1 VTAYNPDGTPIPTG
15 TIQIIS
21 SNGQVTYGNTLSTLA
36 VSSITVENHS
46 VSSISTDTISVTSTI
61 NTGYGGIT
69 FNTGAGGTAATL
81 STAFNGQNTAL
92 YFNGHQ
98 LNTGGPSGVYWTENN
113 NTLVNT
119 NTNDAVSTTKN
130 LIVAST
136 LSVTTGGATINGL
149 LTANNGI
156 NINGGSNIAGGSFI
170 TGTLTSANNFS
181 TLGNAD
187 ITGYLSTHNT
197 LNVAS
202 GGATINGLLIA
213 NNGAN
218 IFGGTTNIINNITSG
233 STGGLRVVPQ
243 QSGAAGITLSNYNG
257 TSQWSL
263 INSANN
269 IDGNLQL
276 YRYNEG
282 VAQGTSFLDIN
293 MDRSINTNTDYLNII
308 GSTFGTAQ
316 AQFSATTGGYMNLR
330 SNGYFSLYSNNT
342 ELHGQAVTN
351 FSSDNGNNY
360 INNGGNVGIG
370 TNTPNTKLQVIGNIS
385 TVGNTT
391 ITGNLTVG
399 NTNNITDLYL
409 NSNISITNNS
419 LSTTSNSINFY
430 KSKNLLSTSNNN
442 ELGYIYF
449 NGTTSTNTSS
459 KAALIYALQDGNAGN
474 DFVPGRIQFHTNDT
488 NNSFPPLRM
497 LINSQG
503 NVGIGTATPTH
514 TLEVNGS
521 FQITNNGEV
530 DIFKNT
536 GNGNYL
542 YIGAE
547 LQSTIRLGAW
557 NGVYNSARNLSMF
570 VSNSGNQVAGNL
582 GIGTANPQA
591 LLHVNGS
598 TRIDGPIIITPIIPS
613 TIGQVKVQL
622 NSTNTTNDTGSSNLN
637 IFRIPGTATTCI
649 NNGGGGDLALGTAT
663 NYSTILVK
671 NSGGNYV
678 TINGAIQA
686 SGNLLYSQIITVT
699 GTSILSNLINNPSIT
714 GNVRVVILAIGG
726 GGGGGGAFGS
736 YGGGGGGSGQEIN
749 ATYYLPIT
757 TSLNITIGNGG
768 IGGTGAFSPVFSNR
782 GSNGDNTSVI
792 SSDNKVQIY
801 ALGGNG
807 ADNNGL
813 AAVNPDY
820 GGNGYYGGGCGGSE
834 LTSDIGTVGSS
845 YIYYPVRTGKP
856 RYVPSGAT
864 YSINGGAGD
873 GPQGN
878 SNNSGDVSNI
888 GNAAAGAGGGSSS
901 LGTGGAGGTTK
912 NSGTGIGGN
921 GTYGSGG
928 GGGMSNNT
936 GSGTYYNGGNGGPGC
951 VQLQI
956 FAI

>member
-1 VTAYNPDGTPIPTG
+1 MTSLDVDFLTLRNVTAYNPDGTPIPAG

-21 SNGQVTYGNTLSTLA
+21 SNGQVTYGNTLSTLT
-36 VSSITVENHS
+36 VSSITVEDHT
-46 VSSISTDTISVTSTI
+46 VSSITTDTISVTSTI
-61 NTGYGGIT
+61 NTGFSGIT
-69 FNTGAGGTAATL
+69 FNTGAGGTPATL

-98 LNTGGPSGVYWTENN
+98 LNTGGPSGTYWTEQGNR
-113 NTLVNT
+113 LVNS
-119 NTNDAVSTTKN
+119 NTNDTVSTTKN
-130 LIVAST
+130 LIVGNG

-149 LTANNGI
+149 LSANNGI
-156 NINGGSNIAGGSFI
+156 NINGGTNIAGGAFI
-170 TGTLTSANNFS
+170 TGTLTAANNFS

-213 NNGAN
+213 NNGAST
-218 IFGGTTNIINNITSG
+218 IGDAAITG
-233 STGGLRVVPQ
+233 DLT
-243 QSGAAGITLSNYNG
+243 
-257 TSQWSL
+257 
-263 INSANN
+263 
-269 IDGNLQL
+269 
-276 YRYNEG
+276 
-282 VAQGTSFLDIN
+282 
-293 MDRSINTNTDYLNII
+293 I
-308 GSTFGTAQ
+308 GS
-316 AQFSATTGGYMNLR
+316 S
-330 SNGYFSLYSNNT
+330 
-342 ELHGQAVTN
+342 
-351 FSSDNGNNY
+351 
-360 INNGGNVGIG
+360 
-370 TNTPNTKLQVIGNIS
+370 
-385 TVGNTT
+385 
-391 ITGNLTVG
+391 
-399 NTNNITDLYL
+399 NNITDIYL
-409 NSNISITNNS
+409 NSNISITNN
-419 LSTTSNSINFY
+419 LVGGQSNSINFY
-430 KSKNLLSTSNNN
+430 KSNNLLSTSNSN

-459 KAALIYALQDGNAGN
+459 KAALIYALQDGNAGDN
-474 DFVPGRIQFHTNDT
+474 FVPGRIQFHTT
-488 NNSFPPLRM
+488 NTDNGTNIPPLRM

-514 TLEVNGS
+514 TLEVSGN
-521 FQITNNGEV
+521 FQITNDGEV

-542 YIGAE
+542 YIGGE
-547 LQSTIRLGAW
+547 LTNSIRLGAW
-557 NGVYNSARNLSMF
+557 NGVSNNARNLSMF
-570 VSNSGNQVAGNL
+570 VNNSGNQVSGNL

-622 NSTNTTNDTGSSNLN
+622 NATTTNGGGDDDSSNLN

-671 NSGGNYV
+671 NSGGNSV
-678 TINGAIQA
+678 IVNGAIQA
-686 SGNLLYSQIITVT
+686 SGNLLYSQIITVS

-714 GNVRVVILAIGG
+714 GYVRVVILAIGG
-726 GGGGGGAFGS
+726 GGGGGGAFES

-768 IGGTGAFSPVFSNR
+768 IGGTGAQTPISSNR
-782 GSNGDNTSVI
+782 GSNGGNTSVI

-820 GGNGYYGGGCGGSE
+820 GGNGYYGGGCGGAE
-834 LTSDIGTVGSS
+834 LSDDAGTVGSS

-878 SNNSGDVSNI
+878 SNNSGDVSGI

-901 LGTGGAGGTTK
+901 LGTGGAGGTIK

-928 GGGMSNNT
+928 GGGMSNNID
-936 GSGTYYNGGNGGPGC
+936 SGTYYNGGNGGSGC

>member
-1 VTAYNPDGTPIPTG
+1 MTSLDVDFLTLRNVTAYNPDGTPIPTG

-156 NINGGSNIAGGSFI
+156 NVNGGSNIAGGAFI
-170 TGTLTSANNFS
+170 TGTLTAANNFS
-181 TLGNAD
+181 TIGNAD

-202 GGATINGLLIA
+202 GGATINGLFIA

-257 TSQWSL
+257 TSQWTL

-308 GSTFGTAQ
+308 GSTFGTAR
-316 AQFSATTGGYMNLR
+316 AQFSAATGGYMNLR

-342 ELHGQAVTN
+342 ELNGQAVTN

-360 INNGGNVGIG
+360 INNGGNLGIG
-370 TNTPNTKLQVIGNIS
+370 TT
-385 TVGNTT
+385 
-391 ITGNLTVG
+391 
-399 NTNNITDLYL
+399 
-409 NSNISITNNS
+409 
-419 LSTTSNSINFY
+419 
-430 KSKNLLSTSNNN
+430 
-442 ELGYIYF
+442 
-449 NGTTSTNTSS
+449 
-459 KAALIYALQDGNAGN
+459 
-474 DFVPGRIQFHTNDT
+474 
-488 NNSFPPLRM
+488 
-497 LINSQG
+497 
-503 NVGIGTATPTH
+503 TPTH

-521 FQITNNGEV
+521 LQITNNGEV

-547 LQSTIRLGAW
+547 LPNTIRLGTW
-557 NGVYNSARNLSMF
+557 NSTINAARNLSMF
-570 VSNSGNQVAGNL
+570 VNNSGNQVAGNL

-613 TIGQVKVQL
+613 TIGQVKIQL
-622 NSTNTTNDTGSSNLN
+622 NSTNTTNDSGSSNLN

-663 NYSTILVK
+663 NYSTIVVK
-671 NSGGNYV
+671 NNGGNSV
-678 TINGAIQA
+678 TVNGTIQA
-686 SGNLLYSQIITVT
+686 SNNLLYSNLFTSTPSNPIT
-699 GTSILSNLINNPSIT
+699 ISNLISNPSIT

-726 GGGGGGAFGS
+726 GGGGGGGFEGGAIYGNGY
-736 YGGGGGGSGQEIN
+736 YGGGGGGSGQEVT
-749 ATYYLPIT
+749 ATYYLPVT
-757 TSLNITIGNGG
+757 ASLTITIGSGGAGGIGAQAPVVANRGGNGG
-768 IGGTGAFSPVFSNR
+768 ITTVTSLPNSINISAF
-782 GSNGDNTSVI
+782 
-792 SSDNKVQIY
+792 
-801 ALGGNG
+801 GGNG
-807 ADNNGL
+807 ADNNSIPNI
-813 AAVNPDY
+813 NPDF
-820 GGNGYYGGGCGGSE
+820 GGNGYYGGGVGGSTTD
-834 LTSDIGTVGSS
+834 TSLGIPGSSGIYYPIRNGYVRSGTNGSS
-845 YIYYPVRTGKP
+845 YGN
-856 RYVPSGAT
+856 
-864 YSINGGAGD
+864 INGGGGD
-873 GPQGN
+873 GPGGN
-878 SNNSGDVSNI
+878 SNNGGLGDELSSSG
-888 GNAAAGAGGGSSS
+888 GGGGGSSS
-901 LGTGGAGGTTK
+901 LAIGGGGGNGGGGNGSAGGAGS
-912 NSGTGIGGN
+912 N
-921 GTYGSGG
+921 GSGG
-928 GGGMSNNT
+928 GGGAGNLK
-936 GSGTYYNGGNGGPGC
+936 NGGAGGSGC